1 MTAVTR
7 RIALLTVLL
16 LTAAGVKGQEKEY
29 LYEIGGGAGMSWG
42 WGDVNPS
49 SVVYSPAVAFGAVWR
64 YNLNLRWALATEL
77 QSMGMS
83 GDTRDFD
90 YAFPGGDYRFS
101 TRYWQ
106 LGFRPEIHFWN
117 YGWGSD
123 YRDKRRYTP
132 FLTMG
137 LSAGVVTGGDD
148 GATFAWGIPIGAGF
162 KWKMNKRLNA
172 QLSCIVTKA
181 FSDKLDGRVDPE
193 GIHTSGW
200 VANDWVAQ
208 IQMSVTFDF
217 KERCIEC
224 HNQHYY
230 GK

>member
-1 MTAVTR
+1 MR
-7 RIALLTVLL
+7 KSFLLIVLL
-16 LTAAGVKGQEKEY
+16 LTTFTGLRAQEKEY
-29 LYEIGGGAGMSWG
+29 MYEIGGGIGTSWG
-42 WGDVNPS
+42 WGDVNKNKAI
-49 SVVYSPAVAFGAVWR
+49 YSPSVSFGAVWR
-64 YNLNLRWALATEL
+64 YNLNLRWALATEI
-77 QSMGMS
+77 QSLGMS

-90 YAFPGGDYRFS
+90 YAFRGGDYQFD

-106 LGFRPEIHFWN
+106 VGFRPEIHFWN

-137 LSAGVVTGGDD
+137 LCAGVITGLDD
-148 GATFAWGIPIGAGF
+148 SEFAWGIPIGAGF
-162 KWKMNKRLNA
+162 KWKMTKRCNA
-172 QLSCIVTKA
+172 QLSCIMTRS
-181 FSDKLDGRVDPE
+181 FSDKLDGKADPE
-193 GIHTSGW
+193 GIPTSGL
-200 VANDWVAQ
+200 VGNDWSAQ
-208 IQMSVTFDF
+208 IQLSVTFDF